1 MFELTINGEVYQ
13 FKFGIGFVREINKT
27 AQMPVDGVPGASQD
41 VGLEMEILKVLNGD
55 VIALC
60 NMLDLANKGFS
71 PRVTKKLI
79 DDYIDDEDTDIDA
92 LFDMVIG
99 FLGQANATRKATK
112 KMMEALEM
120 TTEKDQ

>member
-1 MFELTINGEVYQ
+1 M
-13 FKFGIGFVREINKT
+13 REINKT

-60 NMLDLANKGFS
+60 SMLDLANKGFS

-92 LFDMVIG
+92 LFDAVID

-112 KMMEALEM
+112 KMMKALEM
-120 TTEKDQ
+120 TTEKEQ